1 MMSHHI
7 LDQQTLARPVGPMAL
22 AVGHCEQLSP
32 DTGVVPNLRKRSTVV
47 PVPKNNQPREFDD
60 AQMLLRW

>member
-1 MMSHHI
+1 
-7 LDQQTLARPVGPMAL
+7 MAL

-32 DTGVVPNLRKRSTVV
+32 DTGVVPNLWKRSTVV

-60 AQMLLRW
+60 AQMLLRR